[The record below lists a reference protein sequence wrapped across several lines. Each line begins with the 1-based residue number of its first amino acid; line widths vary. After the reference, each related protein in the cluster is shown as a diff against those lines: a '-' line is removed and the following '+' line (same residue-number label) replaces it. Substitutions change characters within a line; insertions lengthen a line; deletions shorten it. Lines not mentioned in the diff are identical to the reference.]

1 MPDNLFGVDGLA
13 VDDGRD
19 LAVRAARVKADA
31 AAVRV
36 TADVD
41 GQLIGGGEVVLRA
54 DDDLQGALEH
64 IELEARVKFPCAAGT
79 VSVPNLRGDRIVAL
93 KIDTEAASRPEKHF
107 DEPLCKSYVRG
118 SESFAAQAR
127 LIDGDLAVIAF
138 DSDLERAICF
148 FQIRLCPHAEGNEPR
163 IERGHILNRVIDSKI
178 VHTASFRFMRAP
190 RARSSS
196 GRAA

>member
-1 MPDNLFGVDGLA
+1 MTADADGL
-13 VDDGRD
+13 
-19 LAVRAARVKADA
+19 
-31 AAVRV
+31 
-36 TADVD
+36 
-41 GQLIGGGEVVLRA
+41 LIGGGEIALATENDFERSLKHIKFKA
-54 DDDLQGALEH
+54 RIKFTRTAGA
-64 IELEARVKFPCAAGT
+64 
-79 VSVPNLRGDRIVAL
+79 VSVPDLRGDRIVAL

-138 DSDLERAICF
+138 DSDLERVICF

-196 GRAA
+196 GRAE

>member
-1 MPDNLFGVDGLA
+1 M
-13 VDDGRD
+13 
-19 LAVRAARVKADA
+19 
-31 AAVRV
+31 

-41 GQLIGGGEVVLRA
+41 GLLIGGGKIVLRA
-54 DDDLQGALEH
+54 DDDLQRALKH
-64 IELEARVKFPCAAGT
+64 VKFKARIKFTRTAGA
-79 VSVPNLRGDRIVAL
+79 VSVADVRGDHIVAL

-138 DSDLERAICF
+138 DSDLERVICF
-148 FQIRLCPHAEGNEPR
+148 FQICLCPHAEGNEPR

-196 GRAA
+196 GRAE

>member
-1 MPDNLFGVDGLA
+1 MT
-13 VDDGRD
+13 
-19 LAVRAARVKADA
+19 ADA
-31 AAVRV
+31 
-36 TADVD
+36 D
-41 GQLIGGGEVVLRA
+41 GQLIGGGEIVLRA
-54 DDDLQGALEH
+54 DDDLQRALKH
-64 IELEARVKFPCAAGT
+64 IKLEARVKFPCAAGT
-79 VSVPNLRGDRIVAL
+79 VSVPDLHGDRIVAL
-93 KIDTEAASRPEKHF
+93 KINTEAASRPEKHF

-138 DSDLERAICF
+138 DSDLERAIRF
-148 FQIRLCPHAEGNEPR
+148 LQIRLCPHAEGNEPR
-163 IERGHILNRVIDSKI
+163 IECGHILNRVIDSKI